1 VGCWRGGSRL
11 AQASAWLPD
20 PAERLL
26 LPSICRMPATT
37 PILFPSG
44 EDANPLNRRLPAEV
58 VTRRRREAKKVEEK
72 PVDEVKIDLKTAL
85 SLKPEARVKWLGKA
99 CKMAEEG
106 RASTTELYSIISSR
120 KFAAGIHPKIGRRI
134 MELVRENLG
143 IFSDKQQRHLKSDE
157 WALGAAFGERTG
169 GDAEADEQDR
179 RADSS
184 ERSGDE
190 RQARTRTFEERPE
203 DPRTRREARPDDRRE
218 ARREEPEGWTEAVP
232 ARGQGERAR
241 REALLAEERA
251 RRKAR
256 EREEQD
262 AMMAGHPSWATRT
275 VGANNKER
283 WMAQEAENA
292 KRREEEQQQA
302 KKKQLEE
309 EADSSL
315 MALERFGQSKAVEP
329 EKVKEKEKEKEKKKG
344 GLSRSRSIGSRSRS
358 RGRRDRRRAREG
370 SYSVSAQR
378 DRSRGRRRR
387 GKSGGPRDKAAFDEA
402 LRRRM
407 EEREAHDTT
416 RIPVVDPGHA
426 ARMLGGYR

>member
-1 VGCWRGGSRL
+1 
-11 AQASAWLPD
+11 
-20 PAERLL
+20 
-26 LPSICRMPATT
+26 MPPKT

-72 PVDEVKIDLKTAL
+72 PLDEVKVDLKTAL
-85 SLKPEARVKWLGKA
+85 SLKPEARCKWLGKA

-106 RASTTELYSIISSR
+106 RASTTELHSIVSSR
-120 KFAAGIHPKIGRRI
+120 KFAAGVHPKIGRRMMDI
-134 MELVRENLG
+134 VRENLG
-143 IFSDKQQRHLKSDE
+143 MFSDKQQRHLKSDE
-157 WALGAAFGERTG
+157 WVLGATFGERVG
-169 GDAEADEQDR
+169 GDAEGDEQDADAIARDR

-190 RQARTRTFEERPE
+190 RQARTRPAEERLE
-203 DPRTRREARPDDRRE
+203 ERRPQGEARSDDRRE
-218 ARREEPEGWTEAVP
+218 RREAARGEPAEGWTEAAA

-251 RRKAR
+251 RRRAR

-283 WMAQEAENA
+283 WLATEAEHA
-292 KRREEEQQQA
+292 KRREEEQLQA

-315 MALERFGQSKAVEP
+315 MALERLGHQKAPEP
-329 EKVKEKEKEKEKKKG
+329 EKVKEKVKEKERRKG
-344 GLSRSRSIGSRSRS
+344 GLSRSRSIASKSRS
-358 RGRRDRRRAREG
+358 RGRRSKRRAREG

-378 DRSRGRRRR
+378 SRSRDRRRR
-387 GKSGGPRDKAAFDEA
+387 RHGGSGGVRDRAAFDEA

-426 ARMLGGYR
+426 ARMLGGHR

>member
-1 VGCWRGGSRL
+1 
-11 AQASAWLPD
+11 
-20 PAERLL
+20 
-26 LPSICRMPATT
+26 MPATT

-72 PVDEVKIDLKTAL
+72 PVDEVRVDLKTAL
-85 SLKPEARVKWLGKA
+85 SLKPEGRCKWLGKA

-106 RASTTELYSIISSR
+106 RASTTDLYSIVSSR
-120 KFAAGIHPKIGRRI
+120 KFTAGINPKIGRRMMDI
-134 MELVRENLG
+134 VRENLG
-143 IFSDKQQRHLKSDE
+143 IFSDKQQRHLKSEE
-157 WALGAAFGERTG
+157 WVMGATFGERVG
-169 GDAEADEQDR
+169 PDADVDEQDADVALRDR

-203 DPRTRREARPDDRRE
+203 ESRQQREAQDKREARRE
-218 ARREEPEGWTEAVP
+218 ARRSEPEGWTEAAA

-283 WMAQEAENA
+283 WLAVEAENA

-315 MALERFGQSKAVEP
+315 LALERIGTQKAPEP
-329 EKVKEKEKEKEKKKG
+329 EKPKEKKKG
-344 GLSRSRSIGSRSRS
+344 GLSRSRSIVSRSRS
-358 RGRRDRRRAREG
+358 RGRGSGRRRNREG
-370 SYSVSAQR
+370 SYSVSVQR
-378 DRSRGRRRR
+378 SRSRGRRRR
-387 GKSGGPRDKAAFDEA
+387 RQGSGGVRDKAAFDEA

-426 ARMLGGYR
+426 ARMLGGSR

>member
-1 VGCWRGGSRL
+1 
-11 AQASAWLPD
+11 
-20 PAERLL
+20 
-26 LPSICRMPATT
+26 MPATT

-72 PVDEVKIDLKTAL
+72 ALDEVRVDLKTAL
-85 SLKPEARVKWLGKA
+85 SLKPEGRLKWLGKA

-106 RASTTELYSIISSR
+106 RASTTELYSIVSSR
-120 KFAAGIHPKIGRRI
+120 KFAAGVHPKIGRRMMDI
-134 MELVRENLG
+134 VRENLG

-157 WALGAAFGERTG
+157 WVLGATFGERA
-169 GDAEADEQDR
+169 GDVDVDEQDVDAATRER
-179 RADSS
+179 RTDSRD
-184 ERSGDE
+184 RSPDAS
-190 RQARTRTFEERPE
+190 RVAPTRTFEERRE
-203 DPRTRREARPDDRRE
+203 ERREDAARE
-218 ARREEPEGWTEAVP
+218 ERREERRPQQQREERRPQAQSEQEGWTEAAA
-232 ARGQGERAR
+232 ARGQEDRAR

-262 AMMAGHPSWATRT
+262 AMMAGHPAWATRS

-283 WMAQEAENA
+283 WLAVEAENA
-292 KRREEEQQQA
+292 KRRELEQQQA
-302 KKKQLEE
+302 KKRQLEE

-315 MALERFGQSKAVEP
+315 LALERLGQQKPPEP
-329 EKVKEKEKEKEKKKG
+329 ERRAERRKG
-344 GLSRSRSIGSRSRS
+344 GMSRSRSIASKSRS
-358 RGRRDRRRAREG
+358 RGRGKRGGREG
-370 SYSVSAQR
+370 SYSVSAKR

-387 GKSGGPRDKAAFDEA
+387 RHGSGVRDRAAFDEA

-426 ARMLGGYR
+426 QRMLGGYR